1 MADTLVGDYNASGFS
16 ISNFDTCVS
25 KDQRPGF
32 EGHQTVTAGWDLH
45 PASGM
50 NITCIVRTMML
61 CLGGLVGVHLLTHI
75 NELYAYNYFLY
86 M

>member
-1 MADTLVGDYNASGFS
+1 MADTLVGDYNISGIS

-32 EGHQTVTAGWDLH
+32 EGHQTVTASWDLH

-50 NITCIVRTMML
+50 NIICICTYYDAVFGWI
-61 CLGGLVGVHLLTHI
+61 GGCSFVPS
-75 NELYAYNYFLY
+75 YQ
-86 M
+86 